1 FRMRHIIPRFGFAVL
16 LLLVTP
22 LLAVAARNGFGF
34 NASNVAGI
42 TNGGM
47 VSLTGGGAYELPNFV
62 HSGGGF
68 SCLAPVNNGP
78 LTGCAAGE
86 GVRWDTAALL
96 ARTNFKCLGTDS
108 LKTATTDDHTV
119 VLQADFYRAGDGIDE
134 SFTAQMIVAD
144 HDIAGDVS
152 GTQNVWVQG
161 VGCGSAIVNFSGPN

>member
-1 FRMRHIIPRFGFAVL
+1 MRFLTLRLGFAAV

-22 LLAVAARNGFGF
+22 VLALAAARTGFGF
-34 NASNVAGI
+34 NAQNISGI
-42 TNGGM
+42 TNGGA
-47 VSLTGGGAYELPNFV
+47 VSLTGGGAYELPDFV
-62 HSGGGF
+62 HSAGGF
-68 SCLAPVNNGP
+68 SCLAPVNSGP
-78 LTGCAAGE
+78 LRGCAVGE

-96 ARTNFKCLGTDS
+96 ASTTFKCIGTDS
-108 LKTATTDDHTV
+108 LKTATTNNHTV

-144 HDIAGDVS
+144 HDLAGDVE